1 MSTRNRITKGGL
13 IRSFFYS
20 SEASWR
26 YCCYFCS
33 MPHAATQTP
42 PPSRISFLWE
52 NETVLEEFAATL
64 KLKVNVLTR
73 EHSHLS
79 DLLLAEQ

>member
-1 MSTRNRITKGGL
+1 
-13 IRSFFYS
+13 
-20 SEASWR
+20 
-26 YCCYFCS
+26 

-52 NETVLEEFAATL
+52 NETVPVEEFAATL

>member
-1 MSTRNRITKGGL
+1 
-13 IRSFFYS
+13 
-20 SEASWR
+20 
-26 YCCYFCS
+26 

-52 NETVLEEFAATL
+52 NETVEEFAATL

>member
-1 MSTRNRITKGGL
+1 
-13 IRSFFYS
+13 
-20 SEASWR
+20 
-26 YCCYFCS
+26 

-52 NETVLEEFAATL
+52 NETVLEEFAAATL

>member
-1 MSTRNRITKGGL
+1 MSAAVI
-13 IRSFFYS
+13 F
-20 SEASWR
+20 AV
-26 YCCYFCS
+26 CS

-52 NETVLEEFAATL
+52 NETVEEFAA